1 MAELILDDMVDEI
14 NEDIQKGKVK
24 FDRKPHRAVE
34 EQVLE
39 GKKVKVYHGSILV
52 HTKDGD

>member
-14 NEDIQKGKVK
+14 NEDMQKGKVK
-24 FDRKPHRAVE
+24 FDRKSHKAVE
-34 EQVLE
+34 EQILD
-39 GKKVKVYHGSILV
+39 GKKAKVYHGSILM

>member
-14 NEDIQKGKVK
+14 NEDIQKGKIK
-24 FDRKPHRAVE
+24 FDRKPHKAVE
-34 EQVLE
+34 EQILD

-52 HTKDGD
+52 HTKEGE

>member
-24 FDRKPHRAVE
+24 FDRKLHKAVE
-34 EQVLE
+34 EQVLD
-39 GKKVKVYHGSILV
+39 GKKVKVYHGLILV